1 MKRRHFLRGGALAAA
16 SGVAASVA
24 MPAIAQPSPDLKW
37 RLTSSFPKSLDVY
50 FGTAQVFAKY
60 VAEATDNKFLIQIY
74 AAGEI
79 VPGRQALDAVASATV
94 EMAHTP
100 LSFYAAK
107 DSALSFGTGLPF
119 GFNQRQQQAWLVNGG
134 GDAIVGEALARF
146 NAFAIPC
153 GNSGTQMGGFF
164 RKDINTVD
172 DLKGLKFR
180 INGMGGQV
188 LARTGVIP
196 QQLSGADI
204 YAAFER
210 GTIDAAEFIGP
221 YDDEKLGVTKFAKN
235 YYYPGWWQGNSM
247 LHLAVNA
254 EKWASLPK
262 HYQAI
267 VAHAC
272 DTANAWMLARYDTL
286 NGPALRRM
294 LAAGVSLKAF
304 PVPVLDACYRA
315 AQDHF
320 ADLAAQNPL
329 FKKALDSTNAFRA
342 EQLPWWQI
350 AEYAI
355 DSYMI
360 GARNRG

>member
-1 MKRRHFLRGGALAAA
+1 MKRRHFLRGGALVAAA
-16 SGVAASVA
+16 GVA
-24 MPAIAQPSPDLKW
+24 MPAIAQHSPDLKW
-37 RLTSSFPKSLDVY
+37 RLTSSFPKSLDVL
-50 FGTAQVFAKY
+50 FGTAQLFSKS
-60 VAEATDNKFLIQIY
+60 VAEATDNKFLIQTF

-100 LSFYAAK
+100 VSFYTAK

-119 GFNQRQQQAWLVNGG
+119 GLNQRQQHAWLVNGG
-134 GDAIVGEALARF
+134 GDAIVGEALSRF
-146 NAFAIPC
+146 NAHAIPC
-153 GNSGTQMGGFF
+153 GNTGTQMGGFF
-164 RKDINTVD
+164 RKEINTVD
-172 DLKGLKFR
+172 DMKGLKFR

-188 LARTGVIP
+188 LARVGVVP

-221 YDDEKLGVTKFAKN
+221 YDDEKLGLTKIAKY
-235 YYYPGWWQGNSM
+235 YYYPGWWQGNVM
-247 LHLAVNA
+247 LHLVVNA

-262 HYQAI
+262 HYQTI

-272 DTANAWMLARYDTL
+272 DAANAWMLAKYDTV
-286 NGPALRRM
+286 NAPALRRL
-294 LAAGVSLKAF
+294 LASGVNLKQF
-304 PVPVLDACYRA
+304 PLPVLDACYKA

-320 ADLAAQNPL
+320 ADLAAQNPQ
-329 FKKALDSTNAFRA
+329 FRKALDSTNAFRA
-342 EQLPWWQI
+342 EQLPWWQV
-350 AEYAI
+350 AEFAF

-360 GARNRG
+360 AARHRS